1 MTEVIISTA
10 EEMNPTSR
18 STMEDCHIFHPA
30 GSWGCN
36 DSNLCYV
43 GVYDGHGGMC
53 VYIQWYNLFEF

>member
-53 VYIQWYNLFEF
+53 VYIQ